1 MADCGD
7 HSDCSC
13 ISNTTGS
20 QSIQEL
26 EFSRGIWNAA
36 MDGDER
42 TVTRMLSEGTDPN
55 IQDTSGYSPLH
66 YASRHGHYGVVHKL
80 LIAGADPNPQTPG
93 GVTPLH
99 RAAYSRHG
107 NIVKLLLSN
116 NADPSLKDS
125 DGMTALHKGAEGGD
139 VNIIKLIINNSPS
152 LLNVTN
158 NKGEYPMDL
167 IKDEK
172 IKLEIN
178 SLKCDHN

>member
-80 LIAGADPNPQTPG
+80 LIAGADPNPQTPANFAKLNKL
-93 GVTPLH
+93 TPI
-99 RAAYSRHG
+99 
-107 NIVKLLLSN
+107 IVIPYIAWIDAN
-116 NADPSLKDS
+116 
-125 DGMTALHKGAEGGD
+125 TALLAILVEAKLVVTTNVADFKGYYD
-139 VNIIKLIINNSPS
+139 F
-152 LLNVTN
+152 
-158 NKGEYPMDL
+158 
-167 IKDEK
+167 K
-172 IKLEIN
+172 IYE
-178 SLKCDHN
+178 